1 MNGSVRIRSSTS
13 SKCSTSIARTC
24 SSASAPPVTVI
35 AAVISGWLRTT
46 SASRRGGA
54 APSQYTSTYASVRQP
69 SAAGC
74 TVAVNPVITPVSRN
88 RSTRRFTA
96 VAERPIA
103 APISAKL
110 VLAFAINAVMI
121 LRSSSSN
128 AADLLLMR
136 ALYPGRGPAA
146 PAAKGSARARVQ
158 AYELLLHSTFML
170 RALAV
175 DDEKPSLEELLYL
188 LNADPR
194 VGSAEG
200 ASDATEALRRINRAL
215 ESGPQGP
222 EAIDVVFLDIHM
234 AGLDGLDLARLLT
247 GFARPPLVVFVT
259 AHEGFAV
266 QAFDLKAV
274 DYVLKPVRRERLAE
288 AIRRAAQL
296 RDTATA
302 TAPPIPVHEPDPDEI
317 PVELGGVTR
326 FVAVA
331 DITHVE
337 AQGDYARL
345 HTPQGSHL
353 VRIPL
358 STLEERWRARGFVR
372 IHRRHLVALRHV
384 GELRLDAGTVSVL
397 VGPVELQVSR
407 RHARELRDLLMRR
420 TTG

>member
-1 MNGSVRIRSSTS
+1 
-13 SKCSTSIARTC
+13 
-24 SSASAPPVTVI
+24 
-35 AAVISGWLRTT
+35 
-46 SASRRGGA
+46 
-54 APSQYTSTYASVRQP
+54 
-69 SAAGC
+69 
-74 TVAVNPVITPVSRN
+74 
-88 RSTRRFTA
+88 
-96 VAERPIA
+96 
-103 APISAKL
+103 
-110 VLAFAINAVMI
+110 
-121 LRSSSSN
+121 
-128 AADLLLMR
+128 
-136 ALYPGRGPAA
+136 
-146 PAAKGSARARVQ
+146 
-158 AYELLLHSTFML
+158 ML

-215 ESGPQGP
+215 ESGPDGP
-222 EAIDVVFLDIHM
+222 EAIDVVFLDIQM